1 MFGRR
6 RIKPPSLE
14 TIVTDPH
21 GRVVGVRTPPPKPP
35 EETKESRLWHRRK
48 NLARTGEMDH
58 QAALRNQCA
67 AFRIDPASS
76 PKH

>member
-6 RIKPPSLE
+6 RIKPPSHEPL
-14 TIVTDPH
+14 VTDPH
-21 GRVVGVRTPPPKPP
+21 GRVVGIRTPPVNPP
-35 EETKESRLWHRRK
+35 EETRESRLWHRRK
-48 NLARTGEMDH
+48 NLARTGEMRS